1 MDFFQVL
8 PHGPGKCIIRG
19 GTYALPDDRREM
31 RVLRCLCNRI
41 NMAVNREDEDLC
53 RRVRLGLKSSVY
65 TPGPLSKLEVC
76 VLQFRDLI
84 RSRIPQTLLPSPP
97 NALNW

>member
-1 MDFFQVL
+1 MHY
-8 PHGPGKCIIRG
+8 P
-19 GTYALPDDRREM
+19 RRH
-31 RVLRCLCNRI
+31 LRANRRSTRNARAAYLCNRI

-53 RRVRLGLKSSVY
+53 RRVRPGLKSSVY

-97 NALNW
+97 NELNW